1 MPALYEPR
9 EAFRYGDG
17 RVSAGDMVRASN
29 GDCVADSGGVGNGAG
44 EGAARELK
52 SRQSGRCIYVL
63 GREAIRR
70 KTKERAAC

>member
-1 MPALYEPR
+1 
-9 EAFRYGDG
+9 
-17 RVSAGDMVRASN
+17 MVRASN

-63 GREAIRR
+63 RREAIRG
-70 KTKERAAC
+70 KAKEQAAC